1 MIFYYWNFE
10 GHKTKL
16 KKLLDIGCLSKLV
29 SETTEADLKCLLLAC
44 DQKYIN
50 KRADFLSA

>member
-10 GHKTKL
+10 RHKTKL